1 MSLCTPLY
9 CLFPWLG
16 ALPLLL
22 APMATAATV
31 TYTFESNPSLSGQ
44 ISPDLDPSGTGF
56 IASFGANAPNGTFSL
71 RPPMDP
77 FYLTI
82 YPNAPITTT
91 ALGEGD
97 PFGTDYSLVI
107 SSNLPFIAVELDWNS
122 FSIPTGGYLQ
132 ISDGLGKTQNYYDD
146 GTLTYIF
153 DDGFSTYVNGNAAGT
168 AVFETS
174 APVTSITITAW
185 DLANAPVPGVP
196 VVQALTIDNVV
207 FTVVP
212 EPGTLSLSLL
222 GVLALLKRSRP
233 YGC

>member
-1 MSLCTPLY
+1 MSLCTPLHRS
-9 CLFPWLG
+9 FPWIG
-16 ALPLLL
+16 ALPILL

-31 TYTFESNPSLSGQ
+31 TYTFESSPSLIGQ
-44 ISPDLDPSGTGF
+44 IAPDLDPGGTGF
-56 IASFGANAPNGTFSL
+56 VASFGANAPNGTFSL

-77 FYLTI
+77 FFLTY

-91 ALGEGD
+91 ALGEGN
-97 PFGTDYSLVI
+97 PGGTDYSLVI

-146 GTLTYIF
+146 GTMTYIF

-185 DLANAPVPGVP
+185 DTADAPIPGTP
-196 VVQALTIDNVV
+196 VVQALMIDNVT

-222 GVLALLKRSRP
+222 GVLALLRRSRSRA
-233 YGC
+233 C